1 MALEEYVGAI
11 VLSVDGQDVEVVD
24 FSVQAKT
31 GRKLVKTMN
40 RTGRAKGYSKGIAEY
55 DLSVTAVIPDTGAPD
70 WESIVGAKL
79 TAQPLDPSGQTE
91 SYLDCF
97 TTEVGKK
104 YSVDNE
110 ARIDIKM
117 NGLRKVTE

>member
-11 VLSVDGQDVEVVD
+11 VLTVDGQDVEVID
-24 FSVQAKT
+24 FNYQGKT

-40 RTGRAKGYSKGIAEY
+40 RTGRAKGFSKGIAEY
-55 DLSVTAVIPDTGAPD
+55 DLSLTVVIPESGDLN
-70 WESIVGAKL
+70 WEAIQGSKL
-79 TAQPLDPSGQTE
+79 TTEPLTPGGPRV

-97 TTEVGKK
+97 TTEVGEK

-110 ARIDIKM
+110 ARRDLKM
-117 NGLRKVTE
+117 SALRRVTE

>member
-24 FSVQAKT
+24 MSVQTKT

-40 RTGRAKGYSKGIAEY
+40 RTGRAKGFSKGIAEY
-55 DLSVTAVIPDTGAPD
+55 DISLTVVIPETGDLD
-70 WESIVGAKL
+70 WASIEGSKL
-79 TAQPLDPSGQTE
+79 TTEALTAGGPRE

-110 ARIDIKM
+110 ARRDIKM
-117 NGLRKVTE
+117 NALRMVTE